1 MASRLAAV
9 LLPSACLSVGSMS
22 MSVDGSKLDF
32 LGLRCPQRINSAFI
46 LACFIRMDCA
56 RLASMLVRWE
66 RPELCL
72 FSLLHEN
79 FRYRYV
85 FENASS
91 IIGK

>member
-1 MASRLAAV
+1 
-9 LLPSACLSVGSMS
+9 
-22 MSVDGSKLDF
+22 MSVDGSKLGVP
-32 LGLRCPQRINSAFI
+32 GLRCLQRINSAFI

-56 RLASMLVRWE
+56 RLASMPVTWE

-72 FSLLHEN
+72 FALVHAD

-91 IIGK
+91 IIDK